1 MLASRDVISNVHQGN
16 RVVEMLFGAF
26 ELIARSAVE
35 VLVAGI
41 EMNAGTVSQFSIRA
55 ADEFLE
61 VRLRL
66 LKLVLLHGAQTD
78 FIALDGLGILR
89 IVRRRLL
96 RGRFLG
102 HVQNSS
108 CGLRNRYSLRARF
121 GVACKVSPKWRVE
134 GNAGRRVPCPSSEQR
149 ACASCQMSRTT
160 FGADYRVCLPLGNSQ
175 LGANSWPRP
184 LRGL

>member
-26 ELIARSAVE
+26 ELIASSAVE

-41 EMNAGTVSQFSIRA
+41 EMNAGAVSQFSIRA
-55 ADEFLE
+55 TDEFLE
-61 VRLRL
+61 VRFRL

-89 IVRRRLL
+89 IVPQRLL

-108 CGLRNRYSLRARF
+108 CGLRNRYFFVARF
-121 GVACKVSPKWRVE
+121 GVAGKVSSNWQVKAVGVDEERV
-134 GNAGRRVPCPSSEQR
+134 AGGAQP
-149 ACASCQMSRTT
+149 AC
-160 FGADYRVCLPLGNSQ
+160 GV
-175 LGANSWPRP
+175 
-184 LRGL
+184 

>member
-1 MLASRDVISNVHQGN
+1 MLASRDVVSNVHQGN
-16 RVVEMLFGAF
+16 RVVKMLFSAF
-26 ELIARSAVE
+26 ELIASSAVE
-35 VLVAGI
+35 MLVAGI

-61 VRLRL
+61 VRFRL

-78 FIALDGLGILR
+78 FIALDSLGILR

-121 GVACKVSPKWRVE
+121 GAACKVSPKWRVE
-134 GNAGRRVPCPSSEQR
+134 GNSDRRLPCTE
-149 ACASCQMSRTT
+149 
-160 FGADYRVCLPLGNSQ
+160 
-175 LGANSWPRP
+175 
-184 LRGL
+184 

>member
-1 MLASRDVISNVHQGN
+1 MLASRDVVSNVHQRK
-16 RVVEMLFGAF
+16 RVGEMLFRTF
-26 ELIARSAVE
+26 ELIASSAVE
-35 VLVAGI
+35 VLVAGV
-41 EMNAGTVSQFSIRA
+41 EMNPGTVSQFPIGP

-61 VRLRL
+61 VRFRF

-121 GVACKVSPKWRVE
+121 GVACKVSPKWRLE
-134 GNAGRRVPCPSSEQR
+134 GNSGRRVPCPSSEQR
-149 ACASCQMSRTT
+149 A
-160 FGADYRVCLPLGNSQ
+160 
-175 LGANSWPRP
+175 
-184 LRGL
+184 